1 LLTERRLVQV
11 KRWRRYGCDRLY
23 VTDSQGQKVGWW
35 DLADESG
42 HPEEPEN
49 VPLLVQAVMGWR
61 TSAGL
66 PAATG
71 TEVGDQAPSRMGEPK
86 RTDPFAPMTLNDSIK
101 PGDLIPLSATTT
113 ERCPPPPDA
122 PPIVDL
128 FFNQP
133 GQQLIGKVEAARL
146 AGERPT
152 LWRRFWLGKHA
163 YSTREWGLIGEQL
176 VAMELAKLVGK
187 DSRWWYL
194 TSIPVGVDVDIDA
207 FVVGPGGVFTI
218 NAKYHRGSNVWVGG
232 DTTMINGAR
241 QPYVRN
247 SRHEARK
254 AAKLLSRATGEHV
267 PVRGIV
273 VPVAA
278 ASFTVREQPSDVHVI
293 NRARLVRYLR
303 SLPEAFDPD
312 TVQRVF
318 NAARVSTT
326 WMPPA

>member
-1 LLTERRLVQV
+1 VQV

-23 VTDSQGQKVGWW
+23 VTDSHGRRIGWW
-35 DLADESG
+35 DLGDDSG
-42 HPEEPEN
+42 HPDDPGNEG
-49 VPLLVQAVMGWR
+49 LLVEAVRVWR
-61 TSAGL
+61 TSAESSPARQAAAVGPATSRTVESMQAAPL
-66 PAATG
+66 P
-71 TEVGDQAPSRMGEPK
+71 
-86 RTDPFAPMTLNDSIK
+86 PMTLNAPIT
-101 PGDLIPLSATTT
+101 PNDLNPPPAATTN
-113 ERCPPPPDA
+113 EYPPPDQA
-122 PPIVDL
+122 PPVVDL

-163 YSTREWGLIGEQL
+163 YSTWERGMIGEQL

-194 TSIPVGVDVDIDA
+194 TSIPVGVEVDIDA
-207 FVVGPGGVFTI
+207 LVVGPGGVFTI
-218 NAKYHRGSNVWVGG
+218 NAKYHRGSSVWVGG
-232 DTTMINGAR
+232 DTMMINGAR

-278 ASFTVREQPSDVHVI
+278 RSFTVREQPSDVHVI
-293 NRARLVRYLR
+293 NRARLIRYLR
-303 SLPEAFDPD
+303 SLPEAFDPAA
-312 TVQRVF
+312 VQRVF
-318 NAARVSTT
+318 DAARISTT
-326 WMPPA
+326 WM